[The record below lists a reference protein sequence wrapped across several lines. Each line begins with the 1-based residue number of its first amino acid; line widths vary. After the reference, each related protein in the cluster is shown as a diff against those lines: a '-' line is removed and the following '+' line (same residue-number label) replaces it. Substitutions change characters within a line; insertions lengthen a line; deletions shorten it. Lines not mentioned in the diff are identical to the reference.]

1 MVEKV
6 TPHFAY
12 QLHFISGELE
22 KVVHTKDDHKQFLVT
37 LYGGR
42 TEKREFSFDVHKGVD
57 LELMRRV
64 KPSWLLNDD
73 VCSRHSKFCLI
84 RQESAGLTRSPLTGT
99 RILRLG
105 IRPPR
110 PAWTL
115 YVLPFPDPITHH
127 SNIANKNRN
136 SKLVPHPQDQLRR

>member
-1 MVEKV
+1 MSIEEMVEKV

-73 VCSRHSKFCLI
+73 VCS
-84 RQESAGLTRSPLTGT
+84 
-99 RILRLG
+99 
-105 IRPPR
+105 
-110 PAWTL
+110 
-115 YVLPFPDPITHH
+115 HH
-127 SNIANKNRN
+127 LLSF
-136 SKLVPHPQDQLRR
+136 V